1 MIENRGIRWSG
12 KPRRRA
18 NGWLMRRLNI
28 LLYVLSFLFIGYY
41 FWSFFVSSRY
51 QALCN
56 VTFWF
61 ATKEQVDAC
70 REMKN
75 ELDEHK

>member
-1 MIENRGIRWSG
+1 M
-12 KPRRRA
+12 KK
-18 NGWLMRRLNI
+18 LNVF
-28 LLYVLSFLFIGYY
+28 LLVIGSLFIGYY

-61 ATKEQVDAC
+61 ATKEQVEAC
-70 REMKN
+70 KAVKS
-75 ELDEHK
+75 ELDD